1 MCTKKINIKNQVHY
15 HYKKLIK
22 PKKKKKLEMF
32 YWLSRLSRMTWPCYI
47 TLIGQ

>member
-22 PKKKKKLEMF
+22 PKKKKNLKCF
-32 YWLSRLSRMTWPCYI
+32 
-47 TLIGQ
+47 IGYQGYQG